1 MVAKGRPRKF
11 DTNEALDKALIVF
24 WQRGFEGTSLS
35 DLTEAMG
42 INRPSLYA
50 AF

>member
-1 MVAKGRPRKF
+1 M
-11 DTNEALDKALIVF
+11 
-24 WQRGFEGTSLS
+24 S

-50 AF
+50 ALGDKEALFHKVLERYRGQG